1 MVDGDR
7 RGLVEPWSL
16 LLGFLI
22 GVALTAA
29 GAALLLD
36 NTVQVLEEQMNVTF
50 LVKTNVISNA
60 YSELLARLDRAAV
73 EGGDAVIPEY
83 LVEPAQV
90 VLNSILSWTLS
101 LNLERVYMELE
112 SVRRGLVIVA
122 ALALGGA
129 LGVVLRLV
137 RGRR

>member
-1 MVDGDR
+1 MVEREGG
-7 RGLVEPWSL
+7 GLVEPWSL
-16 LLGFLI
+16 LLGFLL
-22 GVALTAA
+22 GVALTAVA
-29 GAALLLD
+29 TALLLEG
-36 NTVQVLEEQMNVTF
+36 TVQILEDQMNITF

-73 EGGDAVIPEY
+73 EGGDAIIPEY

-101 LNLERVYMELE
+101 LNLEKVYVELE
-112 SVRRGLVIVA
+112 SVRRGLIIVA

-137 RGRR
+137 ARRR